1 MDKVQLSILTN
12 RGLVKWYNNGLQ
24 NHCWEFDSLIPC
36 HILNK
41 FQFWIKKIEKK
52 GLINTLIY
60 YPFCVQGGFSF
71 LSITKLDDLYLYI
84 FCVIGIF
91 ISILWFLTIDNYSK
105 RNKVKY
111 QIINEYEQQKNLN
124 WFREEEKGIG
134 KHMIYLSVT
143 HGSIIINII
152 T

>member
-1 MDKVQLSILTN
+1 MYKEVFDLKDNEIEQYKIFVESAD
-12 RGLVKWYNNGLQ
+12 NNSNKRINQ
-24 NHCWEFDSLIPC
+24 NNIY
-36 HILNK
+36 IT
-41 FQFWIKKIEKK
+41 IE
-52 GLINTLIY
+52 IAIISY
-60 YPFCVQGGFSF
+60 

-124 WFREEEKGIG
+124 WFREEEKRIG
-134 KHMIYLSVT
+134 TLTNLTVLEKALPIMMFVIFIVIMILK
-143 HGSIIINII
+143 
-152 T
+152 

>member
-1 MDKVQLSILTN
+1 MKDNEIEQYKIFVESAD
-12 RGLVKWYNNGLQ
+12 NNSNKRINQ
-24 NHCWEFDSLIPC
+24 NNIY
-36 HILNK
+36 IT
-41 FQFWIKKIEKK
+41 IE
-52 GLINTLIY
+52 IAIISY
-60 YPFCVQGGFSF
+60 

-124 WFREEEKGIG
+124 WFREEEKRIG
-134 KHMIYLSVT
+134 TLTNLTVLEKALPIMMFVIFIVIMILK
-143 HGSIIINII
+143 
-152 T
+152 